1 MDETANG
8 VREQLVQWFARDIA
22 HTGKSP
28 FEVAD
33 AILARFDVVE
43 KPVVTDAELGE
54 YVRCASV
61 WGNCNAD
68 RGERFRTYLDEAGLI
83 IVRMEGGHR

>member
-1 MDETANG
+1 MSD
-8 VREQLVQWFARDIA
+8 VREQLANLLLS
-22 HTGKSP
+22 GKSTQ
-28 FEVAD
+28 ETVYD
-33 AILARFDVVE
+33 ILARFDVTE
-43 KPVVTDAELGE
+43 KPVVTDAALGE